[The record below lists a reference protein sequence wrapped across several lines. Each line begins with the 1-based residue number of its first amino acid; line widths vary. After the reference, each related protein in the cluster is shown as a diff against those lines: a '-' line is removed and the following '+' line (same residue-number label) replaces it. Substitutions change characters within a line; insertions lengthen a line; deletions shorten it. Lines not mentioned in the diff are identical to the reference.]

1 MEESL
6 LIAIIVIITSVIQSL
21 VGIGVL
27 LFGTPLMLILGF
39 NYFEL
44 LNILLPI
51 SLIINFFQFIND
63 YKSIDKELA
72 FKLVTM
78 VLPLIAI
85 ILTLAKYIQ
94 FDFSVA
100 VGVFLIFISISKVLN
115 FNIKSIVEGRLY
127 LAAMGVVHGLTNL
140 GGSLLAGYV
149 SIKDWNKIKTRT
161 NIAFC
166 YFSFAL
172 TQLITL
178 FVNDKSDFNKNN
190 IIYIFLG
197 TIIYFLANKY
207 IFKEINESKFS
218 NIVTIL
224 LFIFGIIL
232 ITINL

>member
-1 MEESL
+1 M
-6 LIAIIVIITSVIQSL
+6 
-21 VGIGVL
+21 
-27 LFGTPLMLILGF
+27 
-39 NYFEL
+39 
-44 LNILLPI
+44 
-51 SLIINFFQFIND
+51 
-63 YKSIDKELA
+63 
-72 FKLVTM
+72 
-78 VLPLIAI
+78 
-85 ILTLAKYIQ
+85 
-94 FDFSVA
+94 
-100 VGVFLIFISISKVLN
+100 
-115 FNIKSIVEGRLY
+115 
-127 LAAMGVVHGLTNL
+127 HGLTNL

-197 TIIYFLANKY
+197 IIIYFLANKY

-218 NIVTIL
+218 NIVTVL